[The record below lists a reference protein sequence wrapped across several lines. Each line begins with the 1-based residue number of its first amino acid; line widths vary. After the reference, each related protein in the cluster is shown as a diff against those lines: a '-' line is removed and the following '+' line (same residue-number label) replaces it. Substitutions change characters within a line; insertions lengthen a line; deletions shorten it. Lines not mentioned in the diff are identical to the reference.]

1 MYKLSV
7 FSNAIRE
14 ISKMLSTASQ
24 PRRLH
29 TTCGVVDST
38 ANETGNGAQSNCSE
52 TRHALEAR
60 PACAT
65 PVAYG
70 MWTSPAATAAACVCA
85 PASRRRDA
93 RRPRATPAPHPHP
106 AGAAREADEVP
117 TRDKPNTPIGTTTTD
132 GGHLGRR
139 VHPMYGGSLS
149 LTLMRSLWIGS
160 STAKRAAARTMKS
173 KSPSATQHVR
183 VLQSP
188 RAALPRGRA

>member
-1 MYKLSV
+1 
-7 FSNAIRE
+7 
-14 ISKMLSTASQ
+14 MLSTASQ

-29 TTCGVVDST
+29 TTCGCATLDCNFLFSILYRQCRDTRRGST
-38 ANETGNGAQSNCSE
+38 GL
-52 TRHALEAR
+52 R
-60 PACAT
+60 AT

-70 MWTSPAATAAACVCA
+70 MWTSPAAMAAARVCA

-106 AGAAREADEVP
+106 AIAREADEVP